1 MNTHTLTLNELTQ
14 RAVAALT
21 REIGVAGTLR
31 FLSQYRRGTGDYTA
45 ERRALLGEATLDE
58 LLAQAQQIDKK
69 KHVYFRMQP
78 SRSVAGARG
87 V

>member
-1 MNTHTLTLNELTQ
+1 MDTQTLTLSELTQ

-45 ERRALLGEATLDE
+45 ERRALLRDVPLNE
-58 LLAQAQQIDKK
+58 LLEQARQIDEKK
-69 KHVYFRMQP
+69 NV
-78 SRSVAGARG
+78 
-87 V
+87 